1 MPENINNSLYLHAF
15 NLLPQFGPAR
25 LGKVFE
31 GFESTKEAFYA
42 SEIQLLKIGLESE
55 IIKAFI
61 EFKKTLDLE
70 VEIAKLEKEKIS
82 LILKT
87 DSGFPTLLK
96 EIPKCPPLLYFKGSF
111 GQDPDELCLAVV
123 GTRKIT
129 NYGRSVTPQILEP
142 IVASGITIV
151 SGLAYGVD
159 GLAHKISVD
168 AGKRTIAVLGGG
180 LDEKTLYPQNHIH
193 LSEQILEK
201 GGALISEHP
210 PGTPCL
216 RHHFIFRNR
225 IISGLALGTL
235 VIECGLKSGSLITAT
250 HALEQ
255 NRQVYAVP
263 GPIYSEES
271 KGPNNLLKMGAKPVT
286 ESMDILTDLNIQELP
301 QEKQNQDLFEASTN
315 EVIILKILTTD
326 PKLFN
331 DIVKET
337 SLKAEEIS
345 AALTFLEMKGKI
357 RNLGGQQY
365 ILNR

>member
-1 MPENINNSLYLHAF
+1 MQENINNSLYLHAF

-25 LGKVFE
+25 LNKIFE
-31 GFESTKEAFYA
+31 GFKNTQEGFNAPES
-42 SEIQLLKIGLESE
+42 QLLKIGLEPE
-55 IIKAFI
+55 IVTAFI
-61 EFKKTLDLE
+61 EFKKTLSLE
-70 VEIAKLEKEKIS
+70 AEKEKLEKEKIH

-87 DSGFPTLLK
+87 DPGFPTLLK
-96 EIPKCPPLLYFKGSF
+96 EIPKCPPLLYFKGNF

-142 IVASGITIV
+142 LVASGITIV

-168 AGKRTIAVLGGG
+168 SGKRTIAVLGGG

-286 ESMDILTDLNIQELP
+286 ESMDILADLNIQELP
-301 QEKQNQDLFEASTN
+301 QEKQNQDLFETSAN
-315 EVIILKILTTD
+315 EMLVLKTLSSH

-331 DIVKET
+331 DIVNAT
-337 SLKAEEIS
+337 GLKTEEIS
-345 AALTFLEMKGKI
+345 VALTFLEIKGKI